1 MSFFSQKVTTHV
13 SNGFTREKELVVAPS
28 EFSPPHRHD
37 HLTMP
42 VSTKA
47 PKEEPWRAPISK
59 IALLLPQT

>member
-1 MSFFSQKVTTHV
+1 MALQ
-13 SNGFTREKELVVAPS
+13 EKELAAS